1 MGGPWSLV
9 HPVQLLQ
16 HHSLRLQTGPG
27 GLAQARG
34 AGVRPHGIDGDL
46 ATVLV
51 VLAVL
56 QAVALRAHVPT
67 AVQGAGEALGAPADP
82 IGGERG

>member
-1 MGGPWSLV
+1 MAT
-9 HPVQLLQ
+9 
-16 HHSLRLQTGPG
+16 HSSVLAWRIPGTGE
-27 GLAQARG
+27 

-56 QAVALRAHVPT
+56 QAVTLRAHVPT
-67 AVQGAGEALGAPADP
+67 AVQGAGEALGTPADP